1 MLARKK
7 TLGPMKLTDV
17 DRLEVVWNYWRK
29 RFFAFLL
36 QGIKT
41 TNGLSIHPITTR
53 QINLL
58 IKCHCQLLN
67 I

>member
-29 RFFAFLL
+29 RFFASRN
-36 QGIKT
+36 KDYKW
-41 TNGLSIHPITTR
+41 PIYTPNYYTS
-53 QINLL
+53 N
-58 IKCHCQLLN
+58 
-67 I
+67 